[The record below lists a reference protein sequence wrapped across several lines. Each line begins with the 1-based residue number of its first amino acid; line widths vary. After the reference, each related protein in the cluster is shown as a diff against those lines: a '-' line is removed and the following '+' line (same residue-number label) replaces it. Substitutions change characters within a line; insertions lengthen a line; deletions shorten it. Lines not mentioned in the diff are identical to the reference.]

1 MGYMERGRFVIS
13 VRAQSPLK
21 KAFARKLIRISNA
34 IAEDVEN
41 EVKVVEALRKKGTHP
56 NIIEILN
63 HDWLETAAKVY
74 LIDMELA
81 NLTLMDYIDFV
92 FHNKRLDITIPN
104 AKEFNAI
111 FSPREC
117 SKLQRLQTTFEIV
130 RQVVGGLE
138 FLHNSG
144 HVHRDLKPQNGKN
157 GFIFSTKL

>member
-63 HDWLETAAKVY
+63 HGWLENAGKVY
-74 LIDMELA
+74 FIDMELA
-81 NLTLMDYIDFV
+81 DLTLTEYIDYV
-92 FHNKRLDITIPN
+92 FHNKRLDVTIPN
-104 AKEFNAI
+104 TEGFNPV

>member
-63 HDWLETAAKVY
+63 HGWLETAGKVY
-74 LIDMELA
+74 FIDMELA
-81 NLTLMDYIDFV
+81 DLTLTEYIDYV
-92 FHNKRLDITIPN
+92 FHNKRLDVTIPN
-104 AKEFNAI
+104 TEGFNPV

-117 SKLQRLQTTFEIV
+117 SELQRLQTTFEIV

-144 HVHRDLKPQNGKN
+144 HVHRDLKPQNGKKWFYFLN
-157 GFIFSTKL
+157 